1 MAWLG
6 LVAAGAVLESL
17 AGPLEVAVLP
27 TRPPSIRGVV
37 VLEAGV
43 LAGRLPCVCGR
54 RGEAGPVALA
64 RREDGLALGLDDVR
78 PPP

>member
-6 LVAAGAVLESL
+6 LVAAGAVLDSL
-17 AGPLEVAVLP
+17 AGPLDVAVLP

-43 LAGRLPCVCGR
+43 LAGRLPCGR

-64 RREDGLALGLDDVR
+64 RLDADLALGLDGIS
-78 PPP
+78 PAP